1 MLDDARIDF
10 TRSRPRR
17 CNDNAL
23 VEAKNGVV
31 VRRQFGYSYVPAE
44 RAEQFNALWSR
55 STREWKAAM
64 NRDTKTGSRSHGR
77 NGENRQADVQP
88 PVRQKDGHAS
98 AGRRMR

>member
-1 MLDDARIDF
+1 MLEQEHIAF

-44 RAEQFNALWSR
+44 WAE
-55 STREWKAAM
+55 
-64 NRDTKTGSRSHGR
+64 
-77 NGENRQADVQP
+77 
-88 PVRQKDGHAS
+88 
-98 AGRRMR
+98 